1 MYQNIIPAAESATNV
16 THACVWVLP
25 KSGTIHMRIFFHVY
39 NKLLHDESITDA
51 DLVLNEADKKLFAK
65 EYFVVEHAEFDG
77 FQNLDVEPEKLALWQ
92 KLQYGLNIPWEMED
106 ERSKTLLFRVRTEP
120 HSFLSNCK
128 IVFIYRNPLDQMI
141 SYYNHFRALPPNSLT
156 WRIDMNKLSIGDFIF
171 KHGALDSYIRM
182 FYTFHIAKKH
192 YPDLI
197 MFVPYEE
204 MIADRHTII
213 KSMMQHLQIP
223 FNDDAFTRALSLT
236 SIDNLRQV
244 ENRLNRDL
252 INPNPDVRHIRNGG
266 VGVWKNYLSEDQI
279 HAIEV
284 RLNEFDLSLA
294 MFNGSP
300 DMHVKRG
307 SIGLSA
313 R

>member
-1 MYQNIIPAAESATNV
+1 MYRNIIPAAESNSSV

-25 KSGTIHMRIFFHVY
+25 KSGTIHLRIFFHVY
-39 NKLLHDESITDA
+39 NKLLCDEPITDA
-51 DLVLNEADKKLFAK
+51 DLVLNEANKKLFAK

-77 FQNLDVEPEKLALWQ
+77 FQNLDVDPEKVHLWK

-106 ERSKTLLFRVRTEP
+106 ERSKTLLFRLRTEP
-120 HSFLSNCK
+120 RTFLPQCK
-128 IVFIYRNPLDQMI
+128 IVFIYRNPLDQMV

-156 WRIDMNKLSIGDFIF
+156 WRIDMQRLTIGDFIF
-171 KHGALDSYIRM
+171 KHDALDSYIRM

-204 MIADRHTII
+204 MIAKRNATMKKILR
-213 KSMMQHLQIP
+213 HLQIP
-223 FNDDAFTRALSLT
+223 FNDKAFAAALSLT

-244 ENRLNRDL
+244 ENRLHRDL

-266 VGVWKNYLSEDQI
+266 VGVWKNYLSEDQVQ
-279 HAIEV
+279 AIEV
-284 RLNEFDLSLA
+284 RLNEFDLSLD
-294 MFNGSP
+294 MFNASP
-300 DMHVKRG
+300 EIHAKRG